1 MRPGPGDQDWRDDR
15 DGRKFHP
22 HDLKALDER
31 DKVRVTFISIHAGHG
46 DFLADCPRKQQKG
59 LPCYPSLGKYDELV
73 IEIENELKR
82 MGRLHPDEGRLPV
95 IMTSDETD
103 EEWWDLVAVMG
114 WKRIIFPEE
123 LAIPP
128 GLNLR
133 NVPVEEDWGAEV
145 YEKLW
150 QRMLVEIALQGFG
163 TGFIGTPSNTMSLM
177 AARRVEHWQGGVT
190 RMVK

>member
-1 MRPGPGDQDWRDDR
+1 
-15 DGRKFHP
+15 
-22 HDLKALDER
+22 
-31 DKVRVTFISIHAGHG
+31 
-46 DFLADCPRKQQKG
+46 
-59 LPCYPSLGKYDELV
+59 LGKYDELV

-82 MGRLHPDEGRLPV
+82 MGRLRPDEGRLPV

-114 WKRIIFPEE
+114 WKRVIFPEE

-128 GLNLR
+128 GLNIR
-133 NVPVEEDWGAEV
+133 DVPVEEDWGAEV

-150 QRMLVEIALQGFG
+150 QRMLIEIAIQGFG
-163 TGFIGTPSNTMSLM
+163 TGFIGTPSSTMSLM
-177 AARRVEHWQGGVT
+177 AARRVEHWQGGVH